1 MLCQKAENHVCIAFL
16 VGVKN
21 SFAQLNTAKNESEY
35 NEAIE
40 KQESLC
46 LILKCV
52 APILC

>member
-21 SFAQLNTAKNESEY
+21 SFAQLNSAKKVIELI
-35 NEAIE
+35 EAIE